1 MQAHAQLIQGFLC
14 LVKGVGVGG
23 GGIAFGRLAEALQAH
38 HAGVELL
45 QVARL
50 QRGAG
55 ALQRLADPLQVQ
67 SGVHGQVHHPV
78 QVHVLAG
85 VGEGLLLQAVH
96 LGGGEAV
103 GGHHLQAGALATAAL
118 GGADRQHA
126 VGVHGELHLQLG
138 NAGGHGRQALQ
149 FEAADAAAVGH
160 HLALALQHMDHDAG
174 LVVHR
179 GGEGFGGAGGNA
191 GVLHDQLGHRAAAG
205 FHAKAE
211 RNHVKQ
217 QVAAT
222 THENVRLHRGAQ
234 RHHLIGVQRGVGR
247 KARQRGHGGAHGGH
261 ARAATHHHHP
271 VKRGVAGV
279 GQSGAE
285 LGQRALD
292 QRRGHGFQ
300 CGAREC
306 ASKRAAAAQVDLD
319 GRGVAIAQRDLG
331 ALGEGSQRLQHAGRG
346 CEWAEGGRGLRQQPL
361 HHHAVDVVTAQA
373 RVAVGGQHL
382 KQVAGGV
389 HLVGLDAQ
397 DRDIEGAAA
406 EVVNGN
412 GFGLARAVQAIG
424 QRRGRGLVHD
434 ALGQQAR
441 QARGVARGLTLRVVK
456 VGGHGDHRAAHGV
469 AKGGF
474 GGRFQLRQHQ
484 RGHFLRRDGAARSQE
499 GGDAARALHQLAT
512 KALGN
517 GKAFGV
523 AAPHEALAAGDGF
536 KRKLDRVVARGVA
549 HHGRGAGH
557 HAHHA
562 WQQGAALRIGQHARP
577 GLGADGHQRVGGA
590 KIDAHDGV
598 GHGGDR
604 SGVANGRPSAA
615 VHVAA
620 RHSCGQCPL
629 SNS

>member
-1 MQAHAQLIQGFLC
+1 M
-14 LVKGVGVGG
+14 
-23 GGIAFGRLAEALQAH
+23 
-38 HAGVELL
+38 
-45 QVARL
+45 
-50 QRGAG
+50 
-55 ALQRLADPLQVQ
+55 
-67 SGVHGQVHHPV
+67 
-78 QVHVLAG
+78 QVHVLPG

-103 GGHHLQAGALATAAL
+103 GGHHLKAGALAAAAL

-126 VGVHGELHLQLG
+126 VGVHGELHLQLR

-160 HLALALQHMDHDAG
+160 HLALALQHVDHDAG

-222 THENVRLHRGAQ
+222 AHENVCLHRGTQ
-234 RHHLIGVQRGVGR
+234 RHHLIGIQRGVGR
-247 KARQRGHGGAHGGH
+247 KAGQRGHGGAHGGH
-261 ARAATHHHHP
+261 ARASPHHHHA

-279 GQSGAE
+279 SQRGAE

-300 CGAREC
+300 CGAGER
-306 ASKRAAAAQVDLD
+306 ASKCAAAAQVDLY
-319 GRGVAIAQRDLG
+319 GRRVAIAQRDLR
-331 ALGEGSQRLQHAGRG
+331 ALGECAQRLQHARRRR
-346 CEWAEGGRGLRQQPL
+346 ERPERGRGLRQQPL
-361 HHHAVDVVTAQA
+361 HHHAVDVVAAQA

-397 DRDIEGAAA
+397 DRHIEGAAA
-406 EVVNGN
+406 EVVHGHS
-412 GFGLARAVQAIG
+412 FGLARAVQAIG
-424 QRRGRGLVHD
+424 QRSGRGLVHD

-441 QARGVARGLTLRVVK
+441 QTRGVAGGLSLRIIE
-456 VGGHGDHRAAHGV
+456 VGGHGDHRAAHGM
-469 AKGGF
+469 AQRGF
-474 GGRFQLRQHQ
+474 GGGFQLRQHQ
-484 RGHFLRRDGAARSQE
+484 RRHFLWRDGAARGQE
-499 GGDAARALHQLAT
+499 GGDAARPLHQLAA
-512 KALGN
+512 KALGD
-517 GKAFGV
+517 GQAFGV

-536 KRKLDRVVARGVA
+536 KRKFDRVVARRVA

-562 WQQGAALRIGQHARP
+562 WQQAATLRVGQHTRP

-604 SGVANGRPSAA
+604 SGVAWRFG
-615 VHVAA
+615 
-620 RHSCGQCPL
+620 GQVL
-629 SNS
+629 